1 MEERQGLAK
10 CWVNTE
16 DHHNVGLTGES
27 TRMLAGIRD
36 LACALHR
43 IVPLPGQQVFVHK
56 VQVSSCGSFNRER

>member
-1 MEERQGLAK
+1 
-10 CWVNTE
+10 
-16 DHHNVGLTGES
+16 VGLTGES